1 MEALMLDQDQFD
13 RAAMHLPVLREAEEG
28 LARDIMRVASF
39 MRIPPGRDVFAEG
52 DRVEAIPLLISG
64 VVRVYQIGSTG
75 REVTLYRFRPGE
87 SCVLTANAI
96 VSQQSFPAIAT
107 VEEEAE
113 AIMIPARDFREWVDR
128 HKNWRDFFFEL
139 VSRRLASVMELVD
152 EVAFRRMDRRVAALL
167 LEKVLKQNPVS
178 VTHQEIADELGSSR
192 EVISRILD
200 DLAGQGLVRT
210 GRGAIDVVNIDSLQK
225 LADM

>member
-1 MEALMLDQDQFD
+1 MDQGQFD
-13 RAAMHLPVLREAEEG
+13 RAAIHLPVLRDAEEE
-28 LARDIMRVASF
+28 LARDFMRVASL

-96 VSQQSFPAIAT
+96 ISQQSFPAIAT

-113 AIMIPARDFREWVDR
+113 AVMIPARDFREWVDR
-128 HKNWRDFFFEL
+128 HKIWRDFFFEL
-139 VSRRLASVMELVD
+139 VSQRLASVMELVD
-152 EVAFRRMDRRVAALL
+152 EVAFRRMDRRVAAFL
-167 LEKVLKQNPVS
+167 LEMVRKQNPVR

-200 DLAGQGLVRT
+200 DLAGQGLVKT
-210 GRGAIDVVNIDSLQK
+210 GRGAIKVVDVPALKK
-225 LADM
+225 LAQM